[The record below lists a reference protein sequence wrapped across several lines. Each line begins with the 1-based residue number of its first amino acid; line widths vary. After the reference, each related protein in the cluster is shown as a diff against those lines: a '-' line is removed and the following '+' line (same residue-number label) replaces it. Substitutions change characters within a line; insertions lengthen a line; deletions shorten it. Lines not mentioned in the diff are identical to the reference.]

1 MASPSLIP
9 VSGVSSEH
17 HGTSKNMSFSNSC
30 GMDFNVGMSSEV
42 VSQCKKRRIS
52 QNNDFLLCEVSR
64 DIEAMLP
71 TLRSAD
77 YYMKPCL
84 KELATRELMDPGYCS
99 RVLDFTIGRV
109 GYGSVKYLG
118 ETDIRQLELDEIVK
132 FCRHEVVVY
141 EDENTKPVVGQGLNK
156 AAEVTLVL
164 QVRSLDLEKG
174 KLKMIVDKLRMSV
187 ERQGARFISFDP
199 AGGEWK
205 FSVQHFSRFGL
216 SDDEEEDIVM
226 DDATVVQNPV
236 GKNGGE
242 IYDLDDETQ
251 VDTTGVLLSHSLP
264 AHLGLDPVRMR
275 EMKMLMFPDEEGEA
289 EDFGDEIPTRK
300 KPSFGKEYIR
310 PPLHSSAQRMSHRSS
325 PLVARKTPLAL
336 LEYNHGSSDSN
347 SPGAILMAQQNK
359 GLSLNPMKPEGSGFK
374 LDFKQETPVTGSHS
388 CNIVDAGLFL
398 GRSFRV
404 GWGPNGVLVHTG
416 VPVASNNSQRVLS
429 SVINLE
435 KVAIDKV
442 VRDENNKV
450 REELVDLAF
459 DSPLNL
465 HKEINHVT
473 EEVEVGSFKLRL
485 QKLVSDR
492 IMLSEICRS
501 YGDIVERRL
510 EVPGLSSSTRVV
522 LSHQVMVW
530 ELIKVLFSDRESSAQ
545 LKSLGVDNEE
555 DMMQDIKEA
564 SSEVDPEALP
574 LIRRA
579 EFSLWLQESVCP
591 RVQDTI
597 SSVNESNY
605 LEHIFILLTGRQ
617 LDAAVELAASRGDV
631 RLACLLSQAGGSMV
645 NRADVAQQ
653 LDLWKI
659 NRLDFSFIEKD
670 RLRLYELLAGNI
682 HGALHGG
689 KVDWKRFLGLLMWYQ
704 LPPDTSLPIVFHSY
718 QHLVDIGKATYPVP
732 VYIDEGPV
740 EEAVKWSTK
749 ECFDFSYYLMLL
761 HASEEGEFSFLK
773 AMFSALSSTHDPL
786 DYHMI
791 WHQRAVLE
799 AIGAITTNDLHVLDM
814 GLVSQLLCVGKCHWA
829 IYVILHMPYREDFP
843 YLHADLIREILFQYC
858 ESWSSEE
865 SQRQFIENLGVPA
878 AWLHEA
884 MAVYFNYY
892 GDFSKALE
900 HFLQCAHWQKAH
912 SIFIVSVAH
921 KLFLSAKH
929 SEIWRLATSME
940 DHKSEIEN
948 WDLGAGIYIS
958 FYLLRSSLQED
969 NVSMSEL
976 DSIESKNAACR
987 DFLGRLNESL
997 AVLGG
1002 KLQVDARI
1010 AYSKMAEEVC
1020 GLLLSDIGEGSTCD
1034 DQLSCFDTAF
1044 SAPIPEDLRSSYLQG
1059 AVSVFTCFLS
1069 EVAT

>member
-1 MASPSLIP
+1 MASPSLLLVP
-9 VSGVSSEH
+9 GVSSEH
-17 HGTSKNMSFSNSC
+17 HGTRKNMSFSNSC
-30 GMDFNVGMSSEV
+30 GIDFDVGMSSEV
-42 VSQCKKRRIS
+42 VSQYKKRRKS
-52 QNNDFLLCEVSR
+52 QNTDFFR

-84 KELATRELMDPGYCS
+84 KELATQELTDPGYCS

-109 GYGSVKYLG
+109 GYGLVKYIG
-118 ETDIRQLELDEIVK
+118 ETDIRRLDLDDIVK
-132 FCRHEVVVY
+132 FRRHELVVY
-141 EDENTKPVVGQGLNK
+141 EDENIKPVVGQGLNK

-174 KLKMIVDKLRMSV
+174 KLEMIVDKLRMSV
-187 ERQGARFISFDP
+187 ERQGAHFISFDP
-199 AGGEWK
+199 VSGEWK

-216 SDDEEEDIVM
+216 NEDEEEDIIM
-226 DDATVVQNPV
+226 DEATVVQNPV
-236 GKNGGE
+236 GMNGSD
-242 IYDLDDETQ
+242 ISDIDEETL
-251 VDTTGVLLSHSLP
+251 VDPTGVLLSHSLP

-275 EMKMLMFPDEEGEA
+275 EMKMLMFPDEEGET
-289 EDFGDEIPTRK
+289 EDFSEITTRQ
-300 KPSFGKEYIR
+300 KPSYGKEYIR

-325 PLVARKTPLAL
+325 PPVARKTPLAL
-336 LEYNHGSSDSN
+336 LEYNHGSFDSN

-359 GLSLNPMKPEGSGFK
+359 GLSLKPIKPEGSGFK
-374 LDFKQETPVTGSHS
+374 LDLKQETPVTGSHS
-388 CNIVDAGLFL
+388 RNIVDAGLFM

-404 GWGPNGVLVHTG
+404 GWGPNGILVHTG
-416 VPVASNNSQRVLS
+416 APVGSNNYQRPLS

-450 REELVDLAF
+450 REELVDFAF

-465 HKEINHVT
+465 HKEINHET

-492 IMLSEICRS
+492 LMLSEICRS

-522 LSHQVMVW
+522 LSHQVMIW

-545 LKSLGVDNEE
+545 LKSLGADNEE

-564 SSEVDPEALP
+564 SSEVDLEALP

-579 EFSLWLQESVCP
+579 EFSLWLQESVCA

-597 SSVNESNY
+597 SSLNESNY
-605 LEHIFILLTGRQ
+605 LEHIFLLLTGRQ
-617 LDAAVELAASRGDV
+617 LVAAVELAASRGDV

-645 NRADVAQQ
+645 SRGDVTRQ
-653 LDLWKI
+653 LDLWRI
-659 NRLDFSFIEKD
+659 NGLDFSFIEKD

-682 HGALHGG
+682 HGALHDG
-689 KVDWKRFLGLLMWYQ
+689 KIDWKRFLGLLMWYQ
-704 LPPDTSLPIVFHSY
+704 LPPHTSLPIVFHTY
-718 QHLVDIGKATYPVP
+718 QHLVDDGKAPYPVP

-749 ECFDFSYYLMLL
+749 ERFDFSYYLMLL
-761 HASEEGEFSFLK
+761 HASEDGEFSFLK
-773 AMFSALSSTHDPL
+773 TMFSALSSTHDPL

-814 GLVSQLLCVGKCHWA
+814 GLVSQLLCLGKCHWA
-829 IYVILHMPYREDFP
+829 IYVILHMPFREDYP
-843 YLHADLIREILFQYC
+843 YLHATLIREILFQYC

-865 SQRQFIENLGVPA
+865 SQRQFIEDLGVPV

-892 GDFSKALE
+892 GDYSKALE

-912 SIFIVSVAH
+912 TIFVASVAH
-921 KLFLSAKH
+921 KLFLSAQH

-940 DHKSEIEN
+940 DYKSEIEN

-969 NVSMSEL
+969 NITMSEL
-976 DSIESKNAACR
+976 DSFEGKNAACR

-1002 KLQVDARI
+1002 RLQVDARV